1 MKSAL
6 LIALVFCQIATFH
19 CLPAKPLISD
29 GFTAPEEVSS
39 FLRRMNAKP
48 SIYLSVSKLREGNT
62 VECSFDDVKNLI
74 SQTLG
79 NSGCQVV
86 NDYSAANLE
95 LKVCISLF
103 RTVKA
108 RPKFTSYLDFRFTF
122 VSTPTGKEYFKAIS
136 IAGEADSD
144 PLAQKAAW
152 SKALSYIFL
161 GEEFKACLSES
172 PVSTSAVAAT
182 IAHPPVMED
191 PLKPFCDVDMDIP
204 AGKSP
209 KPDAFAVVF
218 CIENYKSMPGV
229 LYANRD
235 GYYMKEYLSRS
246 LGIPPQNIYYR
257 ENDSVTKAEFDKVFA
272 EGGWLSKRILSGKSE
287 LYVYYAGH
295 GAPSLKDEKPY
306 LIPYDGDINYPHL
319 TGVSLETLMDN
330 ISALNAKNS
339 LLLLDACFTGMNRE
353 NQALL
358 ADARPI
364 AMEVKLPALTKG
376 VNVVSATAPKQ
387 ISSGFSDKK
396 HGLFTYYLLKSL
408 RGEADI
414 NGDRK
419 MSLSELHSY
428 IRANVSRAANQID
441 REQEPQLQSLNPEQ
455 VIIDL
460 P

>member
-1 MKSAL
+1 
-6 LIALVFCQIATFH
+6 
-19 CLPAKPLISD
+19 
-29 GFTAPEEVSS
+29 
-39 FLRRMNAKP
+39 
-48 SIYLSVSKLREGNT
+48 
-62 VECSFDDVKNLI
+62 
-74 SQTLG
+74 
-79 NSGCQVV
+79 
-86 NDYSAANLE
+86 
-95 LKVCISLF
+95 
-103 RTVKA
+103 VKA

-172 PVSTSAVAAT
+172 PVSTGAVAAT
-182 IAHPPVMED
+182 IANPPVMED

-306 LIPYDGDINYPHL
+306 LIPNRGYKLPSPTEFPGNPD
-319 TGVSLETLMDN
+319 DN
-330 ISALNAKNS
+330 FSALKRQNS
-339 LLLLDACFTGMNRE
+339 LLLLSLFYRNERE

-358 ADARPI
+358 ADA
-364 AMEVKLPALTKG
+364 
-376 VNVVSATAPKQ
+376 
-387 ISSGFSDKK
+387 
-396 HGLFTYYLLKSL
+396 L
-408 RGEADI
+408 RSPW
-414 NGDRK
+414 K
-419 MSLSELHSY
+419 
-428 IRANVSRAANQID
+428 
-441 REQEPQLQSLNPEQ
+441 
-455 VIIDL
+455 
-460 P
+460 